1 MAKTAIFY
9 GSTTGNTKAAA
20 DAIAAHLGI
29 AELKSVDRLFADE
42 FTAYDVIIAGTSTW
56 GYGEI
61 QDDWAPLVEKI
72 STLDLKCKKVA
83 LFGTGD
89 QTSYSDTFVD
99 GIGILYD
106 AFTSAGATVIG
117 HWPTDGYEYAS
128 SRAVRDGKFVGLAL
142 DDDNQ
147 SGMTDERIRTWVA
160 LIETELAF

>member
-29 AELKSVDRLFADE
+29 SELKSVDRLFADE

-56 GYGEI
+56 GLGEI
-61 QDDWAPLVEKI
+61 QDDWAPLVAKI
-72 STLDLKCKKVA
+72 STLDLKDKKVA

-89 QTSYSDTFVD
+89 QDGYSDTFVD
-99 GIGILYD
+99 GIGILHD
-106 AFTSAGATVIG
+106 AFVAAGATVIG
-117 HWPTDGYEYAS
+117 TWPAQGYEYS
-128 SRAVRDGKFVGLAL
+128 DSRAVREGRFVGLAL

-147 SGMTDERIRTWVA
+147 SAMTDERIKAWSA
-160 LIETELAF
+160 LIQPELA